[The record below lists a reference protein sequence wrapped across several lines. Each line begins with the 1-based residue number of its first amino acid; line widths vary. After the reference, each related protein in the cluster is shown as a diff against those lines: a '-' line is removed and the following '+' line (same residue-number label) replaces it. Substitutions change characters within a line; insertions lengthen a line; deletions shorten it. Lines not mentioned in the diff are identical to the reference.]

1 MKANVAYGSWVP
13 FPLNEDDDSDSFEE
27 YNSDSSFDEDEY
39 EAEKLERKELINIL
53 CKNIPNVH
61 FSHSVKSV
69 FN

>member
-1 MKANVAYGSWVP
+1 MKANVAYDSWVP
-13 FPLNEDDDSDSFEE
+13 FPLNEDDDSDSF
-27 YNSDSSFDEDEY
+27 EDEY

>member
-1 MKANVAYGSWVP
+1 MKANVAYDSWVP
-13 FPLNEDDDSDSFEE
+13 FPLNEDDDSDSFEG